1 MHRLVVLLFALLPL
15 AAQAGA
21 VERLRA
27 FFDAA
32 TAMRAEF
39 RQVVH
44 DNQGRKT
51 QEVTGTMQL
60 QRPGR
65 FRWDYRAPYVQI
77 IVGDGR
83 NVWLYDPDL
92 EQVTVRSLDRVLGSS
107 PAALLAGSQDVD
119 RAFSLS
125 DAGREGG
132 LEWVQAVPR
141 DKESGFDKV
150 LLGFDGDTLAAM
162 RMHDSFGQITDI
174 AFSAIERNP
183 RLAPSVFKFT
193 PPAGVDVLRE

>member
-1 MHRLVVLLFALLPL
+1 MLLLLVLLPAS
-15 AAQAGA
+15 AQADA
-21 VERLRA
+21 VQRLRT
-27 FFDAA
+27 FFDAT

-44 DNQGRKT
+44 DSQGRKI

-60 QRPGR
+60 QRPGK
-65 FRWDYRAPYVQI
+65 FRWDYHAPYVQI

-83 NVWLYDPDL
+83 NVWLYDPEL
-92 EQVTVRSLDRVLGSS
+92 QQVTVRALDRVLGSS
-107 PAALLAGSQDVD
+107 PAALLAGSRDID
-119 RAFSLS
+119 RAFSLG
-125 DAGREGG
+125 DAGKAAG
-132 LEWVQAVPR
+132 LEWVQAIPH

-162 RMHDSFGQITDI
+162 RMHDSFGQVTDI
-174 AFSAIERNP
+174 TFSAVERNP
-183 RLAPSVFKFT
+183 RLAPSSFRFT